1 MTSIHEDTNIG
12 YVKLSIR
19 SLERS
24 LQFYRGVIG
33 FQVLKQ
39 TDTAAELTADGEHVL
54 LVLEENPSAVVLPER
69 TVTGL
74 YHFAILLPDRKELGI
89 AINRLI
95 ENGIALGQ
103 GDHGVSEAFYLS
115 DPDQNGIEIYAD
127 RPRSTWQRDAKG
139 NYIMGT
145 APVDVEGLLAEAGD
159 ERKSLLPE
167 GTVIGHIH
175 LHVNDLKKAKAFYTD
190 ILGFDI
196 TGDYAGMSAL
206 FVSAGGYHH
215 HVGLNIWAGKNAPP
229 KPTNASGLTYYTI
242 VLPNKEELEKVADR
256 LQNAGYSVEEKN
268 EGLYV
273 KDPASGAGI
282 VFVI

>member
-24 LQFYRGVIG
+24 LQFYCGVIG

-95 ENGIALGQ
+95 ENGIAIGQ

-175 LHVNDLKKAKAFYTD
+175 LHVNDLKRRKHSTQIY
-190 ILGFDI
+190 
-196 TGDYAGMSAL
+196 
-206 FVSAGGYHH
+206 
-215 HVGLNIWAGKNAPP
+215 
-229 KPTNASGLTYYTI
+229 
-242 VLPNKEELEKVADR
+242 
-256 LQNAGYSVEEKN
+256 
-268 EGLYV
+268 
-273 KDPASGAGI
+273 
-282 VFVI
+282 

>member
-1 MTSIHEDTNIG
+1 MTSIHQDTNIG

-24 LQFYRGVIG
+24 LQFYYGVIG

-95 ENGIALGQ
+95 ENGIAIGQ

-256 LQNAGYSVEEKN
+256 LQNAGYSVEEKH
-268 EGLYV
+268 EGLFV

>member
-24 LQFYRGVIG
+24 LQFYCGVIG

-89 AINRLI
+89 AISRLI
-95 ENGIALGQ
+95 ENGISLGQ
-103 GDHGVSEAFYLS
+103 GVHGVSEAFYLS

-229 KPTNASGLTYYTI
+229 KPTNASGLAYYTI

-256 LQNAGYSVEEKN
+256 LQNAGYSVEEKH
-268 EGLYV
+268 EGLFV

>member
-24 LQFYRGVIG
+24 LQFYCGVIG

-95 ENGIALGQ
+95 ENGIAIGQ

-229 KPTNASGLTYYTI
+229 KPTNASGLTYYAI

-256 LQNAGYSVEEKN
+256 LQNTGYSVEEKH
-268 EGLYV
+268 EGLFV